1 MTQIENGFYEVI
13 ELAKQ
18 LEKEG
23 ICSVLD
29 CEDSSIERRFSINWD
44 IQTGED
50 FVKASALVHAI
61 DDWAQFID
69 RENHYFIYSVK
80 DGYTDKMLII
90 DVSCVWY

>member
-23 ICSVLD
+23 ICSVSD

-50 FVKASALVHAI
+50 LIKTSTLVHALNE
-61 DDWAQFID
+61 WAQFID
-69 RENHYFIYSVK
+69 RENNYFIYSVK